1 MKRGPPEHRGEKNGK
16 KYHVEKSR
24 DQSEMN
30 RAHSRAPSSHVLV
43 EMDGG
48 IYHDLNLS
56 PVVNSGV
63 ASW

>member
-1 MKRGPPEHRGEKNGK
+1 ME
-16 KYHVEKSR
+16 S
-24 DQSEMN
+24 SEMN
-30 RAHSRAPSSHVLV
+30 IPHSRAPSSHVLV